1 MTRPGAA
8 LAAALV
14 AATLACAGAA
24 AADTGLTAVAMQPG
38 RARPSES
45 GAHDSAAT
53 LGPLAIGALVSDR
66 NGAEIGHITRLTTGK
81 DGRSVAEV
89 RHDEDMFSI
98 PTAMLYTHGGKAF
111 SSQTLDELKHSA
123 AAH

>member
-8 LAAALV
+8 LSAALV
-14 AATLACAGAA
+14 AAPLASAGVA
-24 AADTGLTAVAMQPG
+24 AADTGLTAVAVQPG
-38 RARPSES
+38 RARPAES
-45 GAHDSAAT
+45 GARDSAAT
-53 LGPLAIGALVSDR
+53 LGPLAIGALLRDR
-66 NGAEIGHITRLTTGK
+66 NGAEIGHVTRMTTDK

-89 RHDEDMFSI
+89 RHDEDLFSI
-98 PTAMLYTHGGKAF
+98 PTAMLYSHGGKAF

>member
-1 MTRPGAA
+1 MIRPGAA
-8 LAAALV
+8 LPAALV
-14 AATLACAGAA
+14 AAALASAGAA

-38 RARPSES
+38 KARPAES

-53 LGPLAIGALVSDR
+53 LGPLAIGASVTDR
-66 NGAEIGHITRLTTGK
+66 NGAQIGHVTRLTTDK

-89 RHDEDMFSI
+89 RHDEDLFSI
-98 PTAMLYTHGGKAF
+98 PTAQLYTRGGKAF
-111 SSQTLDELKHSA
+111 SSQTLDQLKHSA